1 MEHSGFGYHNNHGEI
16 VFVIQNIIYLM
27 NFQIRDLA
35 KCAAGIKY
43 HQSTGVKPQCRLPQ
57 FAVLV
62 PEAKKN
68 IKRARDHWQRRRR
81 RVMTSFGRS
90 VGSEQVCMFKGNC
103 NGRETEAL
111 TEFGEY
117 GWEIRQQYLSI

>member
-1 MEHSGFGYHNNHGEI
+1 
-16 VFVIQNIIYLM
+16 M

-43 HQSTGVKPQCRLPQ
+43 HQSNGVKPQCRLPQ

-117 GWEIRQQYLSI
+117 GWEIRQHF

>member
-1 MEHSGFGYHNNHGEI
+1 
-16 VFVIQNIIYLM
+16 M

-35 KCAAGIKY
+35 KCATGIKY
-43 HQSTGVKPQCRLPQ
+43 NQSNGVKPLCRLPQ

-68 IKRARDHWQRRRR
+68 IKRARDHWQRRRRR

-117 GWEIRQQYLSI
+117 GWKMRQHF